1 MNALK
6 YFLNGFT
13 DANITKDMPDFLQ
26 YVKKECNQFDIYDLL
41 SEYKAKKYGNDKEGT
56 YIVTFRIENVLNYKK
71 VLITF
76 QYGIYKSN
84 RHLNCTV
91 VNLFK

>member
-1 MNALK
+1 MNTLK

-13 DANITKDMPDFLQ
+13 DANITKNAPDFLQ

-41 SEYKAKKYGNDKEGT
+41 SEYKAKKYGNDKEGV
-56 YIVTFRIENVLNYKK
+56 YITTFRIDNVLNYKK
-71 VLITF
+71 VIITF
-76 QYGIYKSN
+76 QRGIYKSN

>member
-13 DANITKDMPDFLQ
+13 DSNITKNMPGFLQ

-41 SEYKAKKYGNDKEGT
+41 SEYKAKRCGNDKEGI
-56 YIVTFRIENVLNYKK
+56 YITTFRIDNVLNYKK
-71 VLITF
+71 VIITF
-76 QYGIYKSN
+76 QRGIYKSN